1 MVRYEEEV
9 GLGREGGKVEVRLR
23 VESVGMKED

>member
-9 GLGREGGKVEVRLR
+9 GLGREVSGGEVRVKVE
-23 VESVGMKED
+23 SGGMEED